1 MNPETV
7 QEAETLAK
15 AVAAAASTS
24 PAQVAIMVPYVYL
37 YAASKIFK
45 DTNVELGAQTVYF
58 EKKGAFTEAVSSCQ
72 VKSLGAIHCLT
83 GHSEERTLFKATDDL
98 INKVCVC
105 DVVFDRERE
114 RERDRGSLR
123 ERQGG
128 RERKIE

>member
-1 MNPETV
+1 MIAGNWKMNPETV

-45 DTNVELGAQTVYF
+45 GTNVELGAQTVYF

-105 DVVFDRERE
+105 DVV
-114 RERDRGSLR
+114 
-123 ERQGG
+123 
-128 RERKIE
+128 